1 MNKCTVIVGLPGSGK
16 SFLMNQ
22 IASNEVLLDDV
33 EIKDSQVFEPGD
45 YILTNPYFCLASK
58 ENITK
63 KINQHFKV
71 NIIEFILFENDLEVC
86 WFNVQNRKEYKKISY
101 SFMYYLSKEYSKNFN
116 LTGVL
121 PCLH

>member
-22 IASNEVLLDDV
+22 IALNEILLDDI
-33 EIKDSQVFEPGD
+33 EIKDSQVFEPGN
-45 YILTNPYFCLASK
+45 YILTNPYFCLSSK
-58 ENITK
+58 EKITE

-71 NIIEFILFENDLEVC
+71 DIIEFILFENDLEAC

-101 SFMYYLSKEYSKNFN
+101 SFMQYLSKEYSKNFN
-116 LTGVL
+116 LTGAL
-121 PCLH
+121 PCSH